1 MIGGQDEDSCGKSG
15 IDETPQERS
24 DEEAHRPP
32 AESEVLYGNQQRCN
46 KRFSSC
52 IQFVR
57 LLIGAI
63 SLCFN
68 LFLIKILKL
77 FAAKL
82 IFLFVR
88 N

>member
-52 IQFVR
+52 I
-57 LLIGAI
+57 
-63 SLCFN
+63 
-68 LFLIKILKL
+68 
-77 FAAKL
+77 
-82 IFLFVR
+82 
-88 N
+88 